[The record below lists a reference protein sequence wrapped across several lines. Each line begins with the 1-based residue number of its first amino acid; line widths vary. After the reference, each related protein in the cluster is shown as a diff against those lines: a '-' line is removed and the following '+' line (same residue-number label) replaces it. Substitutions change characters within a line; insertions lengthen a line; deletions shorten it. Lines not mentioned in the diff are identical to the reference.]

1 MLLDFLSDLWLK
13 FETHMFLQWS
23 PYLHWCRCDAKARNS
38 WRMCAP
44 WTCWRPTEIMS
55 KKPRQAQFFFKACN
69 KLSSDHARLRRK
81 STFSA
86 WDVMTPVTRWR
97 IRPADFLF
105 QVILFHVLHLVIT
118 SWFICQR
125 LKTLLQVVKNFEV
138 LKTWFEFFGRD
149 TPYGN
154 EIKAC
159 LVFSTL
165 RLICWQQYIW
175 FPNIRCFASAGSC
188 AGTEWKPPGA
198 GWWQKIWQE
207 GQGYL
212 NGVHSNI
219 HSQFIQ
225 SQVFGFGNFWVIRWR
240 PWRQHWTSEH

>member
-1 MLLDFLSDLWLK
+1 
-13 FETHMFLQWS
+13 MFLQWS

-44 WTCWRPTEIMS
+44 WTCWRPTEILS
-55 KKPRQAQFFFKACN
+55 KKPRQAQFLFKACN

-105 QVILFHVLHLVIT
+105 QVILFHVLHGNHILIHWSKTQDLAAGSEEFWSAEDLVRVFREGHT
-118 SWFICQR
+118 VWKR
-125 LKTLLQVVKNFEV
+125 DKGLLGFQHSSFDLLTTVY
-138 LKTWFEFFGRD
+138 L
-149 TPYGN
+149 
-154 EIKAC
+154 
-159 LVFSTL
+159 
-165 RLICWQQYIW
+165 W

-225 SQVFGFGNFWVIRWR
+225 SQVFGFGDFWVIRWR